1 MIHGHNYATWE
12 LKILKFSNFGQNHIS
27 DFETPFS
34 VGLRYQSTY
43 VWAIYLLV
51 RARRMEKDAFRRSLC
66 TVVYVTCHVRSCC
79 NLHLTSPTRHL
90 YVVCTYLVLGTY
102 SSSVRGRGLNQYW
115 WPPKDHHSLLVLL
128 RKTKFTFK
136 SRKTLF
142 AILLCIR

>member
-1 MIHGHNYATWE
+1 MEFVIHQVKSCLMVFPPQFLPLKHFAHWE
-12 LKILKFSNFGQNHIS
+12 RLGTK
-27 DFETPFS
+27 
-34 VGLRYQSTY
+34 VRTY

-66 TVVYVTCHVRSCC
+66 TVVYVTCHVRGCC

-90 YVVCTYLVLGTY
+90 YVVCTYLVLGRY

-142 AILLCIR
+142 AILLDRM

>member
-1 MIHGHNYATWE
+1 MVPKYVR
-12 LKILKFSNFGQNHIS
+12 
-27 DFETPFS
+27 
-34 VGLRYQSTY
+34 VGY
-43 VWAIYLLV
+43 I
-51 RARRMEKDAFRRSLC
+51 
-66 TVVYVTCHVRSCC
+66 
-79 NLHLTSPTRHL
+79 LTSKSQEDGEGCFSTKSVYCCVRDLSCARLLQPPSNLSYTRHL

-142 AILLCIR
+142 AILLLMYQIECCQIVYYWIMHRKLIELVYHYSYSPC

>member
-1 MIHGHNYATWE
+1 
-12 LKILKFSNFGQNHIS
+12 
-27 DFETPFS
+27 
-34 VGLRYQSTY
+34 
-43 VWAIYLLV
+43 
-51 RARRMEKDAFRRSLC
+51 MEKDAFRRSLC
-66 TVVYVTCHVRSCC
+66 TVVYVTCHVRGCC

-128 RKTKFTFK
+128 RRTKFTFK

-142 AILLCIR
+142 AILLCIRQNVCSQIVYYWIMHRKLIERSFITIVIAQAHVENVNCF